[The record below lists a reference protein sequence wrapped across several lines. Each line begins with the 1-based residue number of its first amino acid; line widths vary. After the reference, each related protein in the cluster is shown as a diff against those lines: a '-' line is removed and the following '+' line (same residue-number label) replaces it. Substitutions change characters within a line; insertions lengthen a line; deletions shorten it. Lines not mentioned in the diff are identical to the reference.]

1 MTNVNPENSTNQ
13 PAPEGAPAAGGLPL
27 RGLAMV
33 LIAVAV
39 LLGLWGLYSLTQDG
53 DDGAV
58 ATSGDETEISAT
70 IERDGSSDA
79 PGADADPDAPGA
91 AERDDDEVEDGAAA
105 EADATSDDARDDAA
119 DAEAGRDGDGE
130 REARDDAAAPGR
142 STGAAG
148 AGGAGATGAS
158 AKSEPVINV
167 LNNSTVNGLAEEIYD
182 RLADEGIRVGEHGN
196 LPGEVATLKETTLY
210 YHPGDIAGER
220 AARDLGDRIGDTNGV
235 PVRIEPNIDGLPEE
249 TTGPGKVT
257 LALIGEVVL

>member
-13 PAPEGAPAAGGLPL
+13 PAPEGKDAAGGLPL

-39 LLGLWGLYSLTQDG
+39 LLGLWGLYSLTQGDG
-53 DDGAV
+53 NGTV
-58 ATSGDETEISAT
+58 ATSGDEAETSAT
-70 IERDGSSDA
+70 IEQGGTGDAGDADQDPNAPDAAAEDGGDDGSEGEDGEAAAGNGRDG
-79 PGADADPDAPGA
+79 
-91 AERDDDEVEDGAAA
+91 A
-105 EADATSDDARDDAA
+105 EADADDDERDARRDDE
-119 DAEAGRDGDGE
+119 DGRDTRGE
-130 REARDDAAAPGR
+130 AAASDR
-142 STGAAG
+142 SAGAAG
-148 AGGAGATGAS
+148 AGTS
-158 AKSEPVINV
+158 AKSEPVVNV
-167 LNNSTVNGLAEEIYD
+167 LNNSTVNGLAEDIYD
-182 RLADEGIRVGEHGN
+182 RLEEEGIAVGEHGN
-196 LPGEVATLKETTLY
+196 LPGEVTTLKETTLY

>member
-13 PAPEGAPAAGGLPL
+13 PTPEGGAAAGGLPL

-39 LLGLWGLYSLTQDG
+39 LLGLWGLYSLTQG
-53 DDGAV
+53 DDNGTT
-58 ATSGDETEISAT
+58 ATSGDETETSAT
-70 IERDGSSDA
+70 IEQDGNGDAAGQGPNAPDAAAEDGGDVGSEGEDGEAAAGNGRDG
-79 PGADADPDAPGA
+79 ADPD
-91 AERDDDEVEDGAAA
+91 DDDERDARRDDEDGRDTRGEAAA
-105 EADATSDDARDDAA
+105 SD
-119 DAEAGRDGDGE
+119 
-130 REARDDAAAPGR
+130 R
-142 STGAAG
+142 SAGAAG
-148 AGGAGATGAS
+148 AGTS
-158 AKSEPVINV
+158 AKSEPVVNV
-167 LNNSTVNGLAEEIYD
+167 LNNSTVDGLAEDIYD
-182 RLADEGIRVGEHGN
+182 RLEEEGIAVGEHGN
-196 LPGEVATLKETTLY
+196 LPGEVTTLKETTLY